1 MLTALH
7 VSTVCLCLHW
17 SMQRSTDKSYTI
29 WYLALLVYDYVLTL
43 GDEVELFWRRGPPVS
58 RALMFCC
65 RALVVMY
72 VVTTIIATYI
82 FPLYTTVS
90 TFAMQGNSI
99 NSTHYPRNHRRRGK
113 SSSYW
118 RTFRGCDITRFSGV
132 K

>member
-82 FPLYTTVS
+82 FPLYTTEAPS
-90 TFAMQGNSI
+90 LCRETLSI
-99 NSTHYPRNHRRRGK
+99 ALTILV
-113 SSSYW
+113 
-118 RTFRGCDITRFSGV
+118 ITDGGASLPPIGV
-132 K
+132 LFEAVTLRAFQV